1 MNQSRP
7 RPVGTSR
14 TTVPTKRRRSEAG
27 DTLVE
32 VLLAVM
38 VLGLASVAMI
48 IAFSTSISAS
58 AEHRQLSATG
68 IVLDSV
74 SQEVIS
80 EIQAQPVL
88 FTCPQPG
95 NGPEPLS
102 YYQANVP
109 MAIALPYTSQYSATF
124 ASSNPVQFW
133 NPSTS
138 SFSTT
143 CEANEPQLITISV
156 TELSNGRVFS
166 NSFVVDSPLDGITG
180 GTGSAVYGTAA
191 QLVFTTEP
199 VGGVTGEQLAT
210 QPVVTVEDASNN
222 VVVDD
227 LSPVILTITGS
238 SGVALTGCAGTE
250 TLGVVTFKGCT
261 VGTAGTYTLTATDG
275 NMPGSFVSTTFTV
288 SASADYLVFK
298 TQPVG
303 GASGATLQT
312 QPVVEAYT
320 AGSLD
325 ASWSGTVTLTSSG
338 GVLSN
343 CSSAA
348 AVHGVATFAGC
359 SFSGAYFYNPVSNVY
374 LATPYTLTASASVSV
389 PTSPAT
395 SQTFAVTGP
404 GSASQLVFTT
414 QPTGVANA
422 NPATP
427 FVVQPVVTVED
438 SFGNIVTTSSV
449 SVKLS
454 ISSGTLSCRTNP
466 VNTSGGAASFSGCGG
481 SVTGTNLT
489 LQATASGLASTTSAS
504 FNITGPVT
512 QIVFTTQ
519 PFAGVSGAYF
529 TTQPVVTLEDAT
541 GTTVTSS
548 TAAITLTSSGGAL
561 SLCSNLTPNGGVV
574 QVATCSFAGIVGTSY
589 NLTAQYGSG
598 TGALTAVSGYFT
610 PSGAGAATQ
619 LVFTTQ
625 PVAGAAGST
634 FTTQP
639 VVSIEDSGGNVTT
652 SSSTIT
658 LSSSGGVL
666 SSCSNLTAIEGVVQV
681 ADCTFGGLVSP
692 ATYTL
697 TASSGSLAPA
707 TSSPFTPTAPGP
719 VSGTASTV
727 SASPT
732 VVLSTGSATSTV
744 TVTLFDSYGNPV
756 SAKNVV
762 LTQGGTSS
770 VITPISSTTNASGV
784 ATFSVSDTLNEVVT
798 YSATDSTD
806 SVPITQQAQV
816 SFVIQLMPST
826 GVTLGYG
833 TVAGSIS
840 VNFAA
845 SSNAPAGQT
854 YTATACTNSAMTT
867 SCVGPVA
874 ITSGGQITGLG
885 ATQGSAGTNYY
896 VTVTAV
902 ASTGFLASTSIEVGP
917 QAATSQV
924 NAPTGVTVAS
934 STTTAGA
941 ITATFT
947 APSGT
952 TPSSF
957 TAAACTDS
965 GMSANCTT
973 QAGYVSGAQITGLSP
988 GTNYY
993 VTITANPPVGYLAA
1007 TTAVSGPASATIALT
1022 NPTVVTLGYG
1032 TTKGSISVNFSAPSN
1047 APGGQTYTAKACT
1060 NSAMLSGCVGPIAI
1074 ASGGQITGLSATQ
1087 GNAGT
1092 SYYVTVTAVASTGYL
1107 ASTSIDVGPQAA
1119 TSQVSAPTGLTT
1131 ASSTTTAGAI
1141 TAAFTTSTGIA
1152 PSSYTAKICANSLMT
1167 TSCTTF
1173 SNYTSASQITGLTA
1187 GNNYYV
1193 TITANPPT
1201 GYVAATTAA
1210 VGPTPATIQLNTP
1223 TGVTLGYGTVGGS
1236 ISVTF
1241 TAPSNA
1247 PGSQAYTALACTDSG
1262 MTLNC
1267 VGPVAITSG
1276 GQITA
1281 LVSGTPY
1288 YVTVTA
1294 VASAGYLSSAAS
1306 SVSGPQNAR

>member
-1 MNQSRP
+1 MKNPSRP
-7 RPVGTSR
+7 RPVSTSR
-14 TTVPTKRRRSEAG
+14 TTVPSKRRRSEAG

-58 AEHRQLSATG
+58 AEHRHLSATG

-88 FTCPQPG
+88 FTCPEPG

-109 MAIALPYTSQYSATF
+109 MAIASPYTTEYSAAF
-124 ASSNPVQFW
+124 ASLDPVQFW
-133 NPSTS
+133 NPATSSLSTS
-138 SFSTT
+138 
-143 CEANEPQLITISV
+143 CQANEPQMITVSV
-156 TELSNGRVFS
+156 TELSNSQIFS

-180 GTGSAVYGTAA
+180 GTGGSAYGAAA
-191 QLVFTTEP
+191 QLIFTTEP
-199 VGGVTGEQLAT
+199 VGGTTGEQLAT

-222 VVVDD
+222 VVIDD
-227 LSPVILTITGS
+227 LSPVILTITGNT
-238 SGVALTGCAGTE
+238 GVALTGCSGTE
-250 TLGVVTFKGCT
+250 TLGVVTFKGCA
-261 VGTAGTYTLTATDG
+261 VGSAGTYTLTATDG
-275 NMPGSFVSTTFTV
+275 DMPGSFVSTTFTV
-288 SASADYLVFK
+288 SASADYLVFS

-303 GASGATLQT
+303 GASGAALQT

-320 AGSLD
+320 AGSPD

-338 GVLSN
+338 GVLSD

-359 SFSGAYFYNPVSNVY
+359 SFSGAYFYNPISNVY
-374 LATPYTLTASASVSV
+374 LATPYTLTASASNSV
-389 PTSPAT
+389 PTSPKT
-395 SQTFAVTGP
+395 SHTFAVTGP
-404 GSASQLVFTT
+404 GSASQPVFTT
-414 QPTGVANA
+414 QPTGVANV

-454 ISSGTLSCRTNP
+454 ISSGTLSCTTNP
-466 VNTSGGAASFSGCGG
+466 VNASGGAASFSGCGG

-548 TAAITLTSSGGAL
+548 TTAITLTPSGGAL

-574 QVATCSFAGIVGTSY
+574 QVATCSFAGIVGTPY

-598 TGALTAVSGYFT
+598 PGALTAVSGYIS

-619 LVFTTQ
+619 LVFTTE
-625 PVAGAAGST
+625 PVAGAAGSA

-658 LSSSGGVL
+658 LISSGGVL
-666 SSCSNLTAIEGVVQV
+666 SSCSNLTAVEGVVQV

-697 TASSGSLAPA
+697 AASSGSLAPA

-719 VSGTASTV
+719 ASGTASTV
-727 SASPT
+727 GASPT
-732 VVLSTGSATSTV
+732 VILPTGSTTSSV
-744 TVTLFDSYGNPV
+744 TVTLFDSYGNP
-756 SAKNVV
+756 APARNVV

-784 ATFSVSDTLNEVVT
+784 ATFSVSDTLYEVVT

-816 SFVIQLMPST
+816 SFVIQLLPPN
-826 GVTLGYG
+826 VTLDYG
-833 TVAGSIS
+833 TTTGSIS
-840 VNFAA
+840 VAFTGP
-845 SSNAPAGQT
+845 SDAPAGQT
-854 YTATACTNSAMTT
+854 YSALACTDPGMSAY
-867 SCVGPVA
+867 CVGPTP
-874 ITSGGQITGLG
+874 ITSGAQITGLTN
-885 ATQGSAGTNYY
+885 AQGSPGTNYY

-902 ASTGFLASTSIEVGP
+902 ASTGYLASTSIVAGQ

-947 APSGT
+947 ASSGT
-952 TPSSF
+952 
-957 TAAACTDS
+957 
-965 GMSANCTT
+965 
-973 QAGYVSGAQITGLSP
+973 
-988 GTNYY
+988 
-993 VTITANPPVGYLAA
+993 
-1007 TTAVSGPASATIALT
+1007 
-1022 NPTVVTLGYG
+1022 
-1032 TTKGSISVNFSAPSN
+1032 
-1047 APGGQTYTAKACT
+1047 
-1060 NSAMLSGCVGPIAI
+1060 
-1074 ASGGQITGLSATQ
+1074 
-1087 GNAGT
+1087 
-1092 SYYVTVTAVASTGYL
+1092 
-1107 ASTSIDVGPQAA
+1107 
-1119 TSQVSAPTGLTT
+1119 
-1131 ASSTTTAGAI
+1131 
-1141 TAAFTTSTGIA
+1141 A
-1152 PSSYTAKICANSLMT
+1152 PSSYTALACTDPGMSAYCVGP
-1167 TSCTTF
+1167 TSI
-1173 SNYTSASQITGLTA
+1173 TSGSQITGLVSGTP
-1187 GNNYYV
+1187 YYV

-1201 GYVAATTAA
+1201 GYVAATTAAA

-1223 TGVTLGYGTVGGS
+1223 TGVTLGDGMVGGS

-1241 TAPSNA
+1241 TAPLNA

-1262 MTLNC
+1262 MTLPC
-1267 VGPVAITSG
+1267 TGPVAITSG
-1276 GQITA
+1276 GQITD
-1281 LVSGTPY
+1281 LVSGTSY

-1294 VASAGYLSSAAS
+1294 VASAGYLASVPSPFAGPHIAA
-1306 SVSGPQNAR
+1306 P